1 VEEVKIRRST
11 AAAVRSIRL
20 VGGTVLMA
28 YVTGHLTTLAFGL
41 VSLDLLDRMRIPM
54 MAPWQTGPGQVLL
67 YGALASHLVLGL
79 LAVAQRR
86 SAASLNRSDL
96 VQLMLGLLIP
106 VFLAW
111 HVLRTRGAV
120 TLGGDR
126 ATYSELMIAYWK
138 VKPLYGLLQ
147 VLGLAAAWV
156 HGCLGLY
163 GWLRLRRWWPSIA
176 PLLYPATFFLP
187 ILALLGFVE
196 AGKDAVARFGGSG
209 GGWAAEVR
217 LGLGKVAAL
226 SPTLLVWRD
235 RFLLGYA
242 SAATAALLVF
252 AVQAIRR
259 RRNAR
264 VIHAGG
270 PVIAGGRGLSL
281 LEIDRRQ
288 RIPHASACSGR
299 ARCGTCRV
307 RILDGMANLSPIES
321 AEREVFD
328 RLSISDPDIRLA
340 CQAILIGPTVTITR
354 LVPASAEEEAARD
367 PDLVSA
373 AIAVSQ

>member
-1 VEEVKIRRST
+1 VKIRRSA

-20 VGGTVLMA
+20 GGGLVLMA

-41 VSLDLLDRMRIPM
+41 VSLDLLDRIRIPM

-67 YGALASHLVLGL
+67 YAALASHLVLGL

-106 VFLAW
+106 MFLAW
-111 HVLRTRGAV
+111 HVLRTRGGLM
-120 TLGGDR
+120 LGGDR
-126 ATYSELMIAYWK
+126 ATYSALMIAYWK
-138 VKPLYGLLQ
+138 MNPFNGLLQ
-147 VLGLAAAWV
+147 VLGLVAAWV

-163 GWLRLRRWWPSIA
+163 GWLRLRRWWLFVA
-176 PLLYPATFFLP
+176 PFLYPATFFLP

-196 AGKDAVARFGGSG
+196 AGKEAVARFAGSG
-209 GGWAAEVR
+209 NGWAAEVR
-217 LGLGKVAAL
+217 LALGKFAAL

-235 RFLLGYA
+235 RFLSGYA
-242 SAATAALLVF
+242 IAGAGALLFF
-252 AVQAIRR
+252 AVQAIRCR
-259 RRNAR
+259 RRKAR

-270 PVIAGGRGLSL
+270 PAIFASRGLSL
-281 LEIDRRQ
+281 LEIDRQQ

-307 RILDGMANLSPIES
+307 RVLDGMANLSPVES

-328 RLSISDPDIRLA
+328 RLRISDPDIRLG
-340 CQAILIGPTVTITR
+340 CQAILLGPTVKIAR
-354 LVPASAEEEAARD
+354 LVLASAEEEAARD
-367 PDLVSA
+367 PDGVGA
-373 AIAVSQ
+373 AASLLS